1 MPPATNLTGWEAL
14 IERQIRLAQNR
25 GVFDNLS
32 NKGKPLPPPTNAP
45 VGVDNLEFQVSKV
58 LAAQGYAP
66 PWAELRRTI
75 EDDIKRL
82 REESGKGIAALELE
96 QSVKAINGKIQNFN
110 IMAPNAM
117 LRMGEVTVGQF
128 QSHK

>member
-1 MPPATNLTGWEAL
+1 MPPTTNLTGWEAL
-14 IERQIRLAQNR
+14 IERQIRLAQKR

-32 NKGKPLPPPTNAP
+32 NKGKPLPPPTIAP

-66 PWAELRRTI
+66 PWAELRRII
-75 EDDIKRL
+75 EKDIKAL
-82 REESGKGIAALELE
+82 REKSTNGIPTSELE
-96 QSVKAINGKIQNFN
+96 QAVKVINGKIQNFN

-117 LRMGEVTVGQF
+117 LRMGEISARQF
-128 QSHK
+128 QSS